1 MRLLAIL
8 KDSFRETLDCK
19 TFWIL
24 LAVSTLLI
32 ALAFSVSFVPVAPD
46 EALADVV
53 RGFNRIPVAQSVFRH
68 DVEFSATEVKED
80 GKGGYEFRLGV
91 SPIPAFHKL
100 IRQWDAASRGLLKK
114 ARDPVPDL
122 EVPADAELQR
132 SFLVSQLRFR
142 QLLRVSVVP
151 DPPAGESLSYR
162 VSVRPERPD
171 LLHGGHRINVLFG
184 VFSLRL
190 PFSAALALAG
200 IQSAVGGVIAGFV
213 GFLIAVI
220 VTGSFVPDMLQKGR
234 VDVVLSRPIGRGS
247 LLLSKYL
254 GGLIYVFLNA
264 VYLVGGVWLGL
275 AVRSGNWSPAFLLTI
290 PILTLIF
297 AVLYAFSVWVSVLTR
312 GTLASIL
319 CTIALWVSTVA
330 AGKTHERA
338 RDPLRETVFPAAV
351 ERAIEGIY
359 YLLPKTY
366 DLGQVNS
373 AAILRSQLGEEAAAS
388 LPSSM
393 TVDVSAWPFYVG
405 SSLLMLVVFL
415 VCAVTVFKR
424 RDY

>member
-32 ALAFSVSFVPVAPD
+32 ALAFSVSFAPVAPD

-142 QLLRVSVVP
+142 QLLRVSVIP

-162 VSVRPERPD
+162 V
-171 LLHGGHRINVLFG
+171 
-184 VFSLRL
+184 
-190 PFSAALALAG
+190 
-200 IQSAVGGVIAGFV
+200 
-213 GFLIAVI
+213 
-220 VTGSFVPDMLQKGR
+220 
-234 VDVVLSRPIGRGS
+234 
-247 LLLSKYL
+247 
-254 GGLIYVFLNA
+254 
-264 VYLVGGVWLGL
+264 
-275 AVRSGNWSPAFLLTI
+275 
-290 PILTLIF
+290 
-297 AVLYAFSVWVSVLTR
+297 
-312 GTLASIL
+312 
-319 CTIALWVSTVA
+319 
-330 AGKTHERA
+330 
-338 RDPLRETVFPAAV
+338 
-351 ERAIEGIY
+351 
-359 YLLPKTY
+359 
-366 DLGQVNS
+366 
-373 AAILRSQLGEEAAAS
+373 
-388 LPSSM
+388 
-393 TVDVSAWPFYVG
+393 
-405 SSLLMLVVFL
+405 
-415 VCAVTVFKR
+415 
-424 RDY
+424 